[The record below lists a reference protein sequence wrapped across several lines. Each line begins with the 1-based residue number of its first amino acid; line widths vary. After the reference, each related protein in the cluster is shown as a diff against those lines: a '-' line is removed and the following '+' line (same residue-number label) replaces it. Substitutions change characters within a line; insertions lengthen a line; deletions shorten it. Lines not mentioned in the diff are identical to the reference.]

1 MVNRALLIVCSV
13 VLVFCIIMVPFY
25 IHILSEISNVKFNV
39 EWGAKPSLT
48 FEQKENINFMDNNDN
63 FIDNNDDNNND
74 QQSNIDLVYYT
85 TSSQSSDENQEEI
98 IEELQHILLE
108 ENDKVNSELSE
119 IQITFPSHLRKCE
132 SANIIIEPK
141 TQLSKSEIE
150 LFRTKFTIMIEYLA
164 IEHPDDYENTAFDY
178 ESTKILPM
186 LLDLSDPD
194 FYR

>member
-1 MVNRALLIVCSV
+1 
-13 VLVFCIIMVPFY
+13 MVPFY